1 MNGIRAYNMNINE
14 LVNTSTSQ
22 NEVDDNK
29 SVSADKARLHK
40 TVNETLNSEPKSDQP
55 VKVDVSPIWKEVASA
70 IDLKD
75 ATSDEVANMS
85 SKLFKA
91 GAISFEDH
99 ISLSFAKKPDS
110 EEKINFLSH
119 WQDRQE
125 EAVLQGAAHDDLND
139 IIRIQSVL
147 GFVNSLGE

>member
-1 MNGIRAYNMNINE
+1 MNIND
-14 LVNTSTSQ
+14 LVHRGSNQ
-22 NEVDDNK
+22 NEVDDQK
-29 SVSADKARLHK
+29 SVSPEKARVHK
-40 TVNETLNSEPKSDQP
+40 AINETVSAEPSSSGF
-55 VKVDVSPIWKEVASA
+55 VEVNISPIWQEVASI

-75 ATSDEVANMS
+75 ATADEMADMS

-99 ISLSFAKKPDS
+99 VSLSFEKNPDNDD
-110 EEKINFLSH
+110 KVNFINH

-147 GFVNSLGE
+147 GYVDSLSE